1 MPDNATPERVA
12 LVTGGGSGIGLAIT
26 QEFLDTGVR
35 VAIAQRTPVEIPGAE
50 YFSADVSDP
59 AQCENLVHSV
69 FGHFERLDILINN
82 AGTMQESSAETTQ
95 LDDWNRTM
103 AVNLTAPFVLI
114 KHAIAYLRQ
123 VSGNIVNIGS
133 IEGFSANPGHAAY
146 CASKS
151 GLHGLTRAVA
161 VDHGTEGIRCNAVA
175 PGWIDTDFNERF
187 IAARSRPER
196 FRERLAGIHPVGRTG
211 LPEEVASLVVWLAS
225 DQASFVTGQ
234 VYTVDGGR
242 MIQPSLADDTG
253 VVGPPS

>member
-1 MPDNATPERVA
+1 MPDTQEQARVA

-26 QEFLDTGVR
+26 RGFLDAGVR
-35 VAIAQRTPVEIPGAE
+35 VAVAQRTPAGIPGTR
-50 YFSADVSDP
+50 YFAADMADP
-59 AQCENLVHSV
+59 AQCGELVHAV
-69 FGHFERLDILINN
+69 AGHFGRLDILVNN
-82 AGTMQESSAETTQ
+82 AGTMRESSAETTR

-103 AVNLTAPFVLI
+103 AVNLTAPFILI
-114 KHAIAYLRQ
+114 KHAIPYLRR
-123 VSGNIVNIGS
+123 VSGSIVNIGS

-161 VDHGTEGIRCNAVA
+161 VDHGADGIRCNAVA

-187 IAARSRPER
+187 IAARPNPER
-196 FRERLAGIHPVGRTG
+196 FREGLAGIHPVGRTG

-225 DQASFVTGQ
+225 DRASFVTGQ

-242 MIQPSLADDTG
+242 MIRPSLADSA
-253 VVGPPS
+253 GP